1 MALFLFNVGV
11 ELGQLTFVMLML
23 LLIAII
29 KLARFQFPK
38 WTLRIPAYMLGT
50 LAMYWFIERI
60 LVI

>member
-1 MALFLFNVGV
+1 
-11 ELGQLTFVMLML
+11 MLML

-29 KLARFQFPK
+29 KLARFQVPK
-38 WTLRIPAYMLGT
+38 WTLRMPAYMLGT